1 MEKKNKQIVPSLR
14 NVLEYVHVIE
24 LAMIVHRTEE
34 SLATTAANA
43 PKGAEREAQRLA
55 MIVHRTEESLPT
67 TAANAPKGGELSV
80 ESEYYTKITS
90 KQAFELFE
98 GAEEDLNLT
107 FVGGEIR
114 PHHNEWTADVDW
126 AEGGWLTITFNLLKN
141 ESWTVV

>member
-1 MEKKNKQIVPSLR
+1 MEKKIKQQPVASLR
-14 NVLEYVHVIE
+14 NIIEYCRVIE

-43 PKGAEREAQRLA
+43 PKG
-55 MIVHRTEESLPT
+55 
-67 TAANAPKGGELSV
+67 GELSI

-90 KQAFELFE
+90 QQAFELFE

-107 FVGGEIR
+107 FIGGEIK